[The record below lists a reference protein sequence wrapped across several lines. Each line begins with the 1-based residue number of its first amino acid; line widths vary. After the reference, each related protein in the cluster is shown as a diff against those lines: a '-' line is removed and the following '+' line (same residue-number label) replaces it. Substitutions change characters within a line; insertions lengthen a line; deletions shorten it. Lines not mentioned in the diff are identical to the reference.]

1 MPITV
6 NGTGTIGTNVTMSG
20 NTSFSNLIT
29 SGFIK
34 ENIFT
39 ITDGASVNI
48 DPVNGTVQL
57 WTLGASRTPTATNFL
72 AGQSITLMIDD
83 GTAYTI
89 TWTSLPVT
97 WVGGSA
103 PTLATTG
110 YNIIGLWKVAS
121 TIYGIFIGSA

>member
-20 NTSFSNLIT
+20 NTSVTNIVT

-34 ENIFT
+34 ENVYT
-39 ITDGASVNI
+39 ITDSGSVDIN
-48 DPVNGTVQL
+48 PTNGTVQL
-57 WTLGASRTPTATNFL
+57 WTLGASRTPTAASFL
-72 AGQSITLMIDD
+72 AGQSVTLMIDD
-83 GTAYTI
+83 GAAYTI

-103 PTLATTG
+103 PTLATSG

-121 TIYGIFIGSA
+121 TIYGIYIGSA